1 MDRAAGLSAR
11 VGIDN
16 AGGVV
21 DQRGAGCHPGP
32 GNVPDICPE
41 AADRRGCH
49 RGVWPLDAEEAW
61 AIRNP
66 AVGIDSQH
74 VLTVVGMAEFSLQG
88 LLSGAVSGSPGALAA
103 AAPVL
108 LLSLRV
114 AVVLGL
120 TPVFYA
126 MPIPGRV
133 RAVMVVALS
142 VVLAAGLQ
150 HETPTLVLS
159 AGRLIEAAL
168 VEVALGATLALGVLL
183 AFAAFSMAGNLLD
196 IQIGF
201 GLAQVFDPVSN
212 RPSLLL
218 VSAFNYAAV
227 LVFFLIDGHH
237 ALLRA
242 LAYSMEAFPL
252 GAPWR
257 ADLVA
262 GGVLKQVGGLF
273 SLGFALAAPV
283 VFCILLVELALG
295 VISRNLPQVNMLVIG
310 IPTKIVVGLA
320 VLSLWFA
327 GMGPVMNRVYS
338 SIYEAWAAIFLSS
351 SVAPPIGRSSL
362 LQGLKVVS

>member
-1 MDRAAGLSAR
+1 M
-11 VGIDN
+11 
-16 AGGVV
+16 GV
-21 DQRGAGCHPGP
+21 
-32 GNVPDICPE
+32 
-41 AADRRGCH
+41 
-49 RGVWPLDAEEAW
+49 
-61 AIRNP
+61 
-66 AVGIDSQH
+66 DSQH
-74 VLTVVGMAEFSLQG
+74 VLTVVGMVESSVQG
-88 LLSGAVSGSPGALAA
+88 LLSGVMSGNAVALAA
-103 AAPVL
+103 FTPVL

-150 HETPTLVLS
+150 RETPTLVLS

-242 LAYSMEAFPL
+242 IAYSTEAFPL

-257 ADLVA
+257 AEWAA
-262 GGVLKQVGGLF
+262 GSVLKQVGGLF

-338 SIYEAWAAIFLSS
+338 GIYEAWTSIFLSGS
-351 SVAPPIGRSSL
+351 NVAPSFDGSSL
-362 LQGLKVVS
+362 HRGLKVVP